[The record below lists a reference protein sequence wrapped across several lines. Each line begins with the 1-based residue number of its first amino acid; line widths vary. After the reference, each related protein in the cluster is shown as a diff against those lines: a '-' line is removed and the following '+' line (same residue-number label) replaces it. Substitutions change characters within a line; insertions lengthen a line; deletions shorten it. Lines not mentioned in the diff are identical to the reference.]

1 MTLAITLIIIT
12 VIVSLLAFKD
22 RNLMGKLLFTPY
34 DVRHSNQWYRFITSG
49 FIHAD
54 FMHLAINMFVFYS
67 FGEAVENVYI
77 VLFGAKGKLLFLAL
91 YIGAMIFADLASY
104 VKHNDNRFFASLGA
118 SGAVSG
124 VMFAFIFF
132 APWHGL
138 TFIFFPFVKIPAFI
152 LGILYLIYS
161 SYMSKKGGDRIN
173 HDAHFYG
180 AVFGFMFTI
189 LLKPDLF
196 RSFLEQITH
205 P

>member
-1 MTLAITLIIIT
+1 MTLTITLIIIT
-12 VIVSLLAFKD
+12 ILISLLAFND

-54 FMHLAINMFVFYS
+54 FMHLAMNMFVFYT
-67 FGEAVENVYI
+67 FGEAVENVYV
-77 VLFGAKGKLLFLAL
+77 VLFGTKGKLFFLIL
-91 YIGAMIFADLASY
+91 YIGAMIFADLATY
-104 VKHNDNRFFASLGA
+104 AKHNNDRYYASLGA

-132 APWHGL
+132 APWQGL
-138 TFIFFPFVKIPAFI
+138 TFIFFPFAKIPAFI
-152 LGILYLIYS
+152 LGILYLVYS
-161 SYMSKKGGDRIN
+161 SYMSRKGGDRIN

-180 AVFGFMFTI
+180 AVFGFLFTI
-189 LLKPDLF
+189 ALKPDLVKF
-196 RSFLEQITH
+196 FLEQITH